1 MIAPQRVERIPG
13 SPAVTLQWITFLFAA
28 FLSLLN
34 WPLVS
39 NRAFQLSE
47 LSETVICR
55 SGQWKGRVE
64 EPLKSDSTS
73 KYAASFCNGPCRY
86 NSREWVTTSW
96 QFIVL
101 MFCFMGYWFL
111 WTLDW
116 HYFYC
121 QRGGPWD
128 LHFVLHTYN
137 LRQSFSLHSWM
148 HPIFQ
153 LKFHRFN
160 FIPNKLLK
168 EKICL
173 IALFRTLHGVIGVLR
188 PIKSI

>member
-1 MIAPQRVERIPG
+1 MTRDWITSKPPYVRSTISSLKTARLKITVIAPQRVERIPD

-64 EPLKSDSTS
+64 EPLKSYSTS
-73 KYAASFCNGPCRY
+73 KYAASFCSGPCR
-86 NSREWVTTSW
+86 NKSSEWVTASC

-101 MFCFMGYWFL
+101 MFCFMGYCLL
-111 WTLDW
+111 WTLAF
-116 HYFYC
+116 HYFYS
-121 QRGGPWD
+121 QNGPWD
-128 LHFVLHTYN
+128 LNFVL
-137 LRQSFSLHSWM
+137 Q
-148 HPIFQ
+148 
-153 LKFHRFN
+153 
-160 FIPNKLLK
+160 
-168 EKICL
+168 
-173 IALFRTLHGVIGVLR
+173 
-188 PIKSI
+188 

>member
-1 MIAPQRVERIPG
+1 MIASQRVERIPG

-73 KYAASFCNGPCRY
+73 KYAASFCNRPCRY

-101 MFCFMGYWFL
+101 IFCFMGYWFL
-111 WTLDW
+111 WTLERRTLRSTL
-116 HYFYC
+116 C
-121 QRGGPWD
+121 PSIKILTIWD
-128 LHFVLHTYN
+128 SCFHCTLEYN
-137 LRQSFSLHSWM
+137 Q
-148 HPIFQ
+148 FQ
-153 LKFHRFN
+153 LKFISLILFPIN
-160 FIPNKLLK
+160 YYKKKSASLLSLERCMK
-168 EKICL
+168 
-173 IALFRTLHGVIGVLR
+173 
-188 PIKSI
+188 